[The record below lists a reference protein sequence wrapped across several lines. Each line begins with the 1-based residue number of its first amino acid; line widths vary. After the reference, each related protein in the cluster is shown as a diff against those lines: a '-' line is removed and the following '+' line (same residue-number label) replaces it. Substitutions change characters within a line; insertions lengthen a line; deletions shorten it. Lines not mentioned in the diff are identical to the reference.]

1 MSKKR
6 TSKTNKEDKFSNLF
20 DFHYGRLYKYAFKV
34 LKEKNLSEELVQ
46 ETFIK
51 LWENFEDIKKQ
62 DRSIEAFL
70 ITTLKNKII
79 DAFRKKQAR
88 EKHTNLYT
96 INTSFETQI
105 NKEWELLEQID
116 AVYTSLEE
124 KTTDI
129 FKLSRDKGMTYKE
142 ISQQKDIS
150 IKTVE
155 LHISKAL
162 TAFKKGLKD
171 FF

>member
-6 TSKTNKEDKFSNLF
+6 TSKINKEDKFSNLF
-20 DFHYGRLYKYAFKV
+20 DAHYSRLYNYAFKI
-34 LKEKNLSEELVQ
+34 LKEKSLSEEFVQ

-62 DRSIEAFL
+62 KRSIEAFL

-88 EKHTNLYT
+88 DKHTNLYT

-105 NKEWELLEQID
+105 NKEWELQQQID
-116 AVYTSLEE
+116 AVYSSLEE

-155 LHISKAL
+155 FHISKAL